1 VISSL
6 VDLAPKTRAAVD
18 AKLDALVAPVAAEDR
33 LAVREALAAHFADLL
48 DASASPADVAAVAAT
63 LGEAEAEQPGR
74 FGVPLDLTPPTG
86 EKVARAWWNPRDER
100 LLVPRVFGL
109 GWTLNFGAAAV
120 KLGLIEPDAEDEP
133 FESTPPAAFRTA
145 ALVPAALTA
154 AVVAHYVVR
163 GPGLPDRLPN
173 QFDAAGRPGDWIPTP
188 AAAAID
194 IAVAAAPTA
203 WAGWLVS
210 SGKGGPRTA
219 GAIAAATTA
228 ASISAWL
235 TVWRTAATDGKARPW
250 AGPLVLA
257 AAWVPA
263 GAVLFG
269 LARAGRT
276 AEQVRDLGGKK

>member
-1 VISSL
+1 MITSL
-6 VDLAPKTRAAVD
+6 EELQPKTLAALN
-18 AKLDALVAPVAAEDR
+18 AQLDALTAPVAAEDR
-33 LAVREALAAHFADLL
+33 ADVREALAAHFADHL
-48 DASASPADVAAVAAT
+48 DASASPADVSAVAAT
-63 LGEAEAEQPGR
+63 LGEAEAEEPGR

-86 EKVARAWWNPRDER
+86 EKMARAWWNPRDER

-109 GWTLNFGAAAV
+109 GWTLNFGAVAV

-133 FESTPPAAFRTA
+133 FESTPAPAFRTA
-145 ALVPAALTA
+145 ALVPAALSA

-163 GPGLPDRLPN
+163 GPGLPDQLPN
-173 QFDAAGRPGDWIPTP
+173 QMDAAGRGVDPIPK
-188 AAAAID
+188 AAAAALD
-194 IAVAAAPTA
+194 IAIAAIPTA
-203 WAGWLVS
+203 WAGGLVA

-257 AAWVPA
+257 AAWLPA

-276 AEQVRDLGGKK
+276 AEQARDLGGKK

>member
-1 VISSL
+1 MITSL
-6 VDLAPKTRAAVD
+6 EELAPQTRAALNRQ
-18 AKLDALVAPVAAEDR
+18 LDALVASVDVEDR
-33 LAVREALAAHFADLL
+33 QAVREALAEHFADHL
-48 DASASPADVAAVAAT
+48 DAAASPADVTAVAAT
-63 LGEAEAEQPGR
+63 LGAAEAERPGR
-74 FGVPLDLTPPTG
+74 FGVPLDLTPPSG
-86 EKVARAWWNPRDER
+86 EKMARAWWNPRDER
-100 LLVPRVFGL
+100 LIVPRVFGL
-109 GWTLNFGAAAV
+109 GWTLNFGAVAV
-120 KLGLIEPDAEDEP
+120 RLGLIEPDAEDEP
-133 FESTPPAAFRTA
+133 FESTPAPAFRTA

-173 QFDAAGRPGDWIPTP
+173 QMDAAGRGVDPIPK
-188 AAAAID
+188 AAAAALD
-194 IAVAAAPTA
+194 IAVAAVPTA
-203 WAGWLVS
+203 WAGGIIA
-210 SGKGGPRTA
+210 SGKGGPRAA

-257 AAWVPA
+257 AAWLPA

-276 AEQVRDLGGKK
+276 AEQARDLGGKK

>member
-6 VDLAPKTRAAVD
+6 DELAPKTRAALQ
-18 AKLDALVAPVAAEDR
+18 ARLDALVAPVAAEDR
-33 LAVREALAAHFADLL
+33 EAVREALAAHFADHL
-48 DASASPADVAAVAAT
+48 DASAGASDVAALAAT

-74 FGVPLDLTPPTG
+74 FGVPLDLTAPTA
-86 EKVARAWWNPRDER
+86 EKVARSWWNPRDER
-100 LLVPRVFGL
+100 LFVPRVFGL
-109 GWTLNFGAAAV
+109 GWALNFGAVAV

-133 FESTPPAAFRTA
+133 FESTPPAAFRRA

-173 QFDAAGRPGDWIPTP
+173 QLDVAGRASDWIPTP

-203 WAGWLVS
+203 WAGLLVG
-210 SGKGGPRTA
+210 SGKTGPRTA

-257 AAWVPA
+257 AAWLPA

-269 LARAGRT
+269 LARAGRA
-276 AEQVRDLGGKK
+276 AEQQRDLGGKK

>member
-1 VISSL
+1 MIGSL
-6 VDLAPKTRAAVD
+6 AELAPKTQAALN

-33 LAVREALAAHFADLL
+33 QAVREALAAHFADHL
-48 DASASPADVAAVAAT
+48 DASARPDDVAALAAT
-63 LGEAEAEQPGR
+63 LGEAEAAEPGR

-86 EKVARAWWNPRDER
+86 EKMARVWWNPRDER
-100 LLVPRVFGL
+100 LFVPRVFGL

-133 FESTPPAAFRTA
+133 FESTPATAFRTA
-145 ALVPAALTA
+145 VLVPAALTA

-173 QFDAAGRPGDWIPTP
+173 QIDAAGRPSDWVPTP
-188 AAAAID
+188 AAAALD
-194 IAVAAAPTA
+194 IAVAAVPTA
-203 WAGWLVS
+203 WAGWLVG
-210 SGKGGPRTA
+210 SGKSGPRAA

-276 AEQVRDLGGKK
+276 AEQSRDLGGKK

>member
-1 VISSL
+1 MIGSL
-6 VDLAPKTRAAVD
+6 AELAPKTQAALD
-18 AKLDALVAPVAAEDR
+18 AKLDALVAPVAVDDR
-33 LAVREALAAHFADLL
+33 QAVREALAAHFADHL
-48 DASASPADVAAVAAT
+48 DASAGPDDVAALAAT
-63 LGEAEAEQPGR
+63 LGEAEAGDPGR

-86 EKVARAWWNPRDER
+86 EKMARAWWNPRDER

-133 FESTPPAAFRTA
+133 FESTPATAFRTA
-145 ALVPAALTA
+145 VLVPAALTA

-173 QFDAAGRPGDWIPTP
+173 QIDAAGRPSDWVPTP
-188 AAAAID
+188 AAAALD
-194 IAVAAAPTA
+194 IAVAAVPTA
-203 WAGWLVS
+203 WAGWLVG
-210 SGKGGPRTA
+210 SGKNGPRTA

-269 LARAGRT
+269 LARAGRS
-276 AEQVRDLGGKK
+276 AEQSRDLGGKK